1 MKAVYLTGFMG
12 AGKTTIGQKLGQ
24 VLNMPVVDTDQF
36 IEEKIGKRI
45 VDIFSQ
51 EGEQT
56 FRGYERSFLKEI
68 PTNDMVITTGGGI
81 VIQEENRQWMM
92 QNGHVIFLYCD
103 IEQIFERVQFDPSR
117 PLFDSEKKENTSKL
131 YRERMPFY
139 NEAHYKID
147 TTDKNLDEVVDD
159 IVSWLHS
166 QKNGNNNITEA

>member
-92 QNGHVIFLYCD
+92 QNGQVIFLYCD
-103 IEQIFERVQFDPSR
+103 IEQIFERVQFDPTR
-117 PLFDSEKKENTSKL
+117 PLFDSEKKENTRKL

>member
-92 QNGHVIFLYCD
+92 QNGQVIFLYCD
-103 IEQIFERVQFDPSR
+103 IEQIFERVQFDPTR
-117 PLFDSEKKENTSKL
+117 PLFDLEKKENTRKL

>member
-24 VLNMPVVDTDQF
+24 VLHLPVIDTDQF

-45 VDIFSQ
+45 ADIFSE
-51 EGEQT
+51 EGEPI
-56 FRGYERSFLKEI
+56 FRDYERSFLKEI

-117 PLFDSEKKENTSKL
+117 PLFDSEKEDNTSKL
-131 YRERMPFY
+131 YSERMPFY
-139 NEAHYKID
+139 NEAHYKVD
-147 TTDKNLDEVVDD
+147 TTEKNLDEVVAD
-159 IVSWLHS
+159 IVSWLHL
-166 QKNGNNNITEA
+166 QKDGNNNIS